1 MPRYDFKCETCKVVH
16 EIVRAFEEVDT
27 PSCPGCGLELV
38 RIWQA
43 TPAHFK
49 GGGWGA
55 E

>member
-1 MPRYDFKCETCKVVH
+1 MPRYDFKCEKCKVVH

-38 RIWQA
+38 RIWQE